1 MIALHDLGL
10 VHPAS
15 GAALL
20 AHGDLA
26 VAAGQVV
33 VLAAPPGAGSSLL
46 AATVLGERKP
56 SAGVVHLFERD
67 PHRLRTGA
75 LRRLRSRIGVAPQ
88 VAPMVVGR
96 TVLGQVGLAL
106 ELAGVGRAARELACS
121 AVLDRLGLLAERD
134 AMPETLTSAARGR
147 LGLARALVRRPEI
160 VIADAPTAGQDDVG
174 VALVAAALAQAAADG
189 AAVLVLARDARFDVE
204 AVRLGM
210 RRLVW
215 TGGTLVAHESLEVDI
230 GSALDL
236 ILDARSAPMRRPRP
250 PAPRPEVPTAIPA
263 VTSDGIPNVVAFP
276 ITARSLGA
284 T

>member
-15 GAALL
+15 GAALMT
-20 AHGDLA
+20 HGDLA
-26 VAAGQVV
+26 VAGGQVV
-33 VLAAPPGAGSSLL
+33 VVAAPPGAGSSLL

-75 LRRLRSRIGVAPQ
+75 LRRLRGRIGVAPQ

-96 TVLGQVGLAL
+96 TVLGQVALAL
-106 ELAGVGRAARELACS
+106 ELAGVGRAAR
-121 AVLDRLGLLAERD
+121 
-134 AMPETLTSAARGR
+134 
-147 LGLARALVRRPEI
+147 
-160 VIADAPTAGQDDVG
+160 
-174 VALVAAALAQAAADG
+174 
-189 AAVLVLARDARFDVE
+189 
-204 AVRLGM
+204 
-210 RRLVW
+210 
-215 TGGTLVAHESLEVDI
+215 
-230 GSALDL
+230 

-250 PAPRPEVPTAIPA
+250 PVPRPEVPTAIPA